1 MDITKVR
8 DPKRTAYP
16 PLRKEDLYS
25 GQGGEDGLT
34 LDSWLKGLYYFVNQ
48 VPTE

>member
-16 PLRKEDLYS
+16 PLRGEDLYS
-25 GQGGEDGLT
+25 GQGGKDDLT
-34 LDSWLKGLYYFVNQ
+34 LINLYGS
-48 VPTE
+48 